1 MNEKKSFS
9 RFFFIPELRNRILTT
24 FFFILIFTIGTFIT
38 LPGINIDKLST
49 ETGGL
54 LGLLDVFLGGAFSNK
69 SIFSLG
75 IMPYINASIVI
86 QLLTLAVPKFQKLQ
100 REGQGGRAK
109 IRRITKLLT
118 LGIAIFQ
125 SFAFISYSV
134 PNDIL
139 LIDKTVFIF
148 LSMFILTAGTM
159 ACVWIGNRITD
170 DGIGNGISVLI
181 MVGIISS
188 LPGAIWGEFYGDQSR
203 NLLYLLLKILLLGAV
218 LMFAVWVNNAVR
230 KIPLLYA
237 KEFKYTR
244 DNYTYRRQ
252 YLPLKLIG
260 VGVMPIIF
268 AQVIMFLLN
277 FCFGKLVD
285 KAAWIMEFSN
295 SLNRSTSWGY
305 NITFAILI
313 IIFSYLYTAVN
324 MNPIQIAD
332 DLKRADG
339 FIPGIKPGKDT
350 SDYIDTILNYLTYWG
365 ALILAVVA
373 VLPAVASMLGF
384 SDGFSRFFGGTS
396 LLIIVS
402 VGIEMIQQIKSYVLL
417 HHYDHIMDFSDFF
430 DKN

>member
-1 MNEKKSFS
+1 MSEKKVSLD
-9 RFFFIPELRNRILTT
+9 FFIPELRNRILTT
-24 FFFILIFTIGTFIT
+24 FFFILIFRIGTFIT
-38 LPGINIDKLST
+38 LPGINIEKLST

-125 SFAFISYSV
+125 SFAFVSYSV
-134 PNDIL
+134 PSDIL

-188 LPGAIWGEFYGDQSR
+188 LPGAIWEEFYLDQSR

-277 FCFGKLVD
+277 FCFGKLAD
-285 KAAWIMEFSN
+285 KATWIMEFSN

-305 NITFAILI
+305 NITFACLI

-324 MNPIQIAD
+324 MNPVQIAD
-332 DLKRADG
+332 DLKQADG

-350 SDYIDTILNYLTYWG
+350 ADYIDTILNYLTYWG

>member
-1 MNEKKSFS
+1 MSEKKSLS

-24 FFFILIFTIGTFIT
+24 FFFILIFRIGTFIT
-38 LPGINIDKLST
+38 IPGIDIDKLNT
-49 ETGGL
+49 ESSGL
-54 LGLLDVFLGGAFSNK
+54 LGLLDVFLGGAFGNK
-69 SIFSLG
+69 SIFALG

-109 IRRITKLLT
+109 IRQITKLLT

-134 PNDIL
+134 PSEVL
-139 LIDKTVFIF
+139 LIDKATFLF

-159 ACVWIGNRITD
+159 VCVWLGNKITD

-188 LPGAIWGEFYGDQSR
+188 LPGAILDEFYSDQSR
-203 NLLYLLLKILLLGAV
+203 NLLYLLMKILSLGGV

-230 KIPLLYA
+230 KISLLYA

-268 AQVIMFLLN
+268 AQVIMFLLRF
-277 FCFGKLVD
+277 FCGKLAD
-285 KAAWIMEFSN
+285 KAQWIMNMSN
-295 SLNRSTSWGY
+295 SLNVDTSWGY
-305 NITFAILI
+305 NITFACLI
-313 IIFSYLYTAVN
+313 VIFSYLYTAVN
-324 MNPIQIAD
+324 MNPVQIAD

-350 SDYIDTILNYLTYWG
+350 SDFIDTILNYLTFWG

-373 VLPAVASMLGF
+373 VLPAAASTLGF
-384 SDGFSRFFGGTS
+384 SQHFSRFFGGTS
-396 LLIIVS
+396 LLIMVS
-402 VGIEMIQQIKSYVLL
+402 VCIEMIQQIKSYILI